1 MHETCRLS
9 SKLEARKRLITIGT
23 FAPPWFRVTV
33 NVMPVKTKTK
43 THCAQCEQTEDRC
56 ECEKY
61 CVLCQSQLDIRLCT
75 DGLYY
80 CQPCRE
86 ACEYKVS
93 D

>member
-1 MHETCRLS
+1 MAT
-9 SKLEARKRLITIGT
+9 
-23 FAPPWFRVTV
+23 
-33 NVMPVKTKTK
+33 TKTK
-43 THCAQCEQTEDRC
+43 THCAQCEQPENKC

-61 CVLCQSQLDIRLCT
+61 CCLCQSELNIRLCT

-86 ACEYKVS
+86 ACDYKAA